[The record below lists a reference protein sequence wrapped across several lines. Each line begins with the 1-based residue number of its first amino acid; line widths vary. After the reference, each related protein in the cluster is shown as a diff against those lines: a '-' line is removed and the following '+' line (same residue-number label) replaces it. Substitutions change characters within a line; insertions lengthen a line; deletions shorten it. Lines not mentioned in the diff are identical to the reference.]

1 MMMTTYDLNEELHNL
16 SAEGVL
22 PEWDIP
28 VETDHTSL
36 ISVEMGLPMAP
47 ERLEMLKG
55 KTIMWVPFICDDG
68 DDNDGT

>member
-1 MMMTTYDLNEELHNL
+1 MMTTYDLNEELHTL

-36 ISVEMGLPMAP
+36 VSVEMGLPMPP

-55 KTIMWVPFICDDG
+55 KTIVWVPFICDDG
-68 DDNDGT
+68 EDDE

>member
-1 MMMTTYDLNEELHNL
+1 MLMTSYELNEELHSL

-36 ISVEMGLPMAP
+36 VSVEMGLPMP
-47 ERLEMLKG
+47 SERLEMLKD
-55 KTIMWVPFICDDG
+55 KTIVWVPFICDDG
-68 DDNDGT
+68 EYDE

>member
-1 MMMTTYDLNEELHNL
+1 MLMTSYELNEELHAL

-36 ISVEMGLPMAP
+36 ISVEMGLPLPP
-47 ERLEMLKG
+47 ERLEMLKD
-55 KTIMWVPFICDDG
+55 KTIVWVPFICDDG
-68 DDNDGT
+68 EYNE

>member
-1 MMMTTYDLNEELHNL
+1 MMTTYDLNEELHTL

-36 ISVEMGLPMAP
+36 ISVEMGLPMSP
-47 ERLEMLKG
+47 ERLERLKG
-55 KTIMWVPFICDDG
+55 KTIMWVPCICDDG
-68 DDNDGT
+68 EDDE